1 MTGSISLLMTFC
13 AGLLSFLSPCLLPV
27 VPFYFSFIGGIS
39 GSKRD
44 YKDGYNHHLIAGAVC
59 FVCGFA
65 TVFIVMSVLLAR
77 MMLFFRGVVNAA
89 AGLIIILMGLHT
101 LFGVFKFLNYEKRF
115 HAAERP
121 VNLAG
126 CYLVGMAF
134 GAGWTPC
141 IGPILASILLFAG
154 ADGEILKAMRYLA
167 VYSLGLGIPFV
178 VCAVFFQS
186 FIAKLAKLKGILPLI
201 PKISG
206 VLLITLGVFMLT
218 GRFQRLNSAAQR
230 YSAQFCDWAVSGDV
244 TVRLIP
250 AILFFTAASVVLA
263 LCFVK
268 NVKKK
273 VALGATGGAFLLFA
287 TLQLTGLLDSAGL
300 LAAWILY
307 QQSL

>member
-1 MTGSISLLMTFC
+1 MTNVISLSMTFC

-27 VPFYFSFIGGIS
+27 IPFYFSFIGGIS
-39 GSKRD
+39 ASKYD
-44 YKDGYNHHLIAGAVC
+44 QNGYNRRLIPSAVC
-59 FVCGFA
+59 FVLGFA
-65 TVFIVMSVLLAR
+65 TVFIVMSILLAR
-77 MMLFFRGVVNAA
+77 MMLFFRGIVDAA
-89 AGLIIILMGLHT
+89 AGIIIILMGLHT
-101 LFGVFKFLNYEKRF
+101 LFGIFKVLNYEKRF

-178 VCAVFFQS
+178 VCAAFFQS

-206 VLLITLGVFMLT
+206 VLLIILGVFMVT

-230 YSAQFCDWAVSGDV
+230 YSGQFCEWAVSGDIM
-244 TVRLIP
+244 VRIIP
-250 AILFFTAASVVLA
+250 AILFFAAASVVLA
-263 LCFVK
+263 FWF
-268 NVKKK
+268 VKKK
-273 VALGATGGAFLLFA
+273 SALGVTGGVFLLSA
-287 TLQLTGLLDSAGL
+287 ALQLAGLLDSAGL

>member
-1 MTGSISLLMTFC
+1 MTGAISLFMTFC

-39 GSKRD
+39 ASKQD
-44 YKDGYNHHLIAGAVC
+44 QNGYNRNLIGGAVC
-59 FVCGFA
+59 FVLGFA
-65 TVFIVMSVLLAR
+65 TVFIVMSILLAR
-77 MMLFFRGVVNAA
+77 MMLFFRGIVNTA

-101 LFGVFKFLNYEKRF
+101 LFGIFKFLNYEKRF
-115 HAAERP
+115 HAAEHP
-121 VNLAG
+121 VNFAG

-206 VLLITLGVFMLT
+206 VLLIILGVFMVT

-230 YSAQFCDWAVSGDV
+230 YSGRFCDWAVSGDV
-244 TVRLIP
+244 MVRIIP
-250 AILFFTAASVVLA
+250 AILFFVAASVPLV

-268 NVKKK
+268 KKI
-273 VALGATGGAFLLFA
+273 ALGITAAVFLLLA
-287 TLQLTGLLDSAGL
+287 ALQLAGLLDSAGL

>member
-1 MTGSISLLMTFC
+1 MTFC

-27 VPFYFSFIGGIS
+27 IPFYFSFIGGIS
-39 GSKRD
+39 ASKHD
-44 YKDGYNHHLIAGAVC
+44 QNGYNPHLIVGAVC
-59 FVCGFA
+59 FVLGFS
-65 TVFIVMSVLLAR
+65 TVFIGMSILLAR
-77 MMLFFRGVVNAA
+77 MMLFFRGVVNVA
-89 AGLIIILMGLHT
+89 AGLVIILMGLHT
-101 LFGVFKFLNYEKRF
+101 LFGIFKFLNYEKRF

-141 IGPILASILLFAG
+141 IGPILASVLLFAG

-178 VCAVFFQS
+178 VCAAFFQW

-206 VLLITLGVFMLT
+206 VLLIILGVFMVT

-230 YSAQFCDWAVSGDV
+230 YSGQFCEWAVSGDIM
-244 TVRLIP
+244 VRIIP
-250 AILFFTAASVVLA
+250 AILFFAAASVVLA
-263 LCFVK
+263 FCFVK
-268 NVKKK
+268 NMKKK
-273 VALGATGGAFLLFA
+273 RALGVTGGAFLLLA
-287 TLQLTGLLDSAGL
+287 TLQLAGLLDSAGL